1 MKKFYSTLASI
12 TDMITGA
19 VLFWTLSI
27 GFTADNLDVK
37 IEGFMAAGFGLIIG
51 LLIANWFR
59 NGNKCPECGEAHAL
73 SNVGGKVIDR
83 SNSYSKKVG
92 DNYLTYEKVTYLV
105 TRRCKFC
112 SHEIETTRTHEECL
126 NDDTGVGGAIGQ
138 AIGKKI
144 RKY

>member
-1 MKKFYSTLASI
+1 MKKFYSALAII

-19 VLFWTLSI
+19 VVLIALVI
-27 GFTADNLDVK
+27 GFTNNNFEVK
-37 IEGFMAAGFGLIIG
+37 TGGFLAAGIGLIIG

-59 NGNKCPECGEAHAL
+59 NGNKCPECGQAHAL

-92 DNYLTYEKVTYLV
+92 DKYLTYEKVTYLV

-126 NDDTGVGGAIGQ
+126 NDDIGVGGAIGQ